1 MPAHWGENAS
11 VRGTECWGGRE
22 GGRERRR
29 EYTLK
34 RILQIANYT
43 KDLKMYENLLC
54 TITTCK

>member
-1 MPAHWGENAS
+1 ML
-11 VRGTECWGGRE
+11 GRE
-22 GGRERRR
+22 GGRERGR